1 MRHRNARTKLGRT
14 SSHRRAMISNMLIA
28 LVEHGRIKTTERKAR
43 ELRSAAEKV
52 VTRATSLGDI
62 LTKDRESLDQEEA
75 AQVVHAM
82 RMARRTL
89 RSRDSVLRL
98 FEDIAPRYLGRP
110 GGYTRTLKLGFRK
123 GDNASMVILE
133 FVEADM
139 PEMEGQTDGDEKKKG
154 FFDRFRRKKA

>member
-1 MRHRNARTKLGRT
+1 
-14 SSHRRAMISNMLIA
+14 MISNMLIA

-62 LTKDRESLDQEEA
+62 LLQDEDSLSKDDA
-75 AQVVHAM
+75 AQRVHAI
-82 RMARRTL
+82 RMALRTL
-89 RSRDSVLRL
+89 RDRDSVLRL

-110 GGYTRTLKLGFRK
+110 GGYTRTLKLGARR
-123 GDNASMVILE
+123 GDNAPMVILE
-133 FVEADM
+133 FVDADM
-139 PEMEGQTDGDEKKKG
+139 PEKEGQTDEETKKG

>member
-1 MRHRNARTKLGRT
+1 
-14 SSHRRAMISNMLIA
+14 MISNMLIA

>member
-1 MRHRNARTKLGRT
+1 MT
-14 SSHRRAMISNMLIA
+14 SNMLIA

-62 LTKDRESLDQEEA
+62 LLRDRESLNKDEA
-75 AQVVHAM
+75 AQVVHAI
-82 RMARRTL
+82 RMALRTL
-89 RSRDSVLRL
+89 RDRDSVLRL

-110 GGYTRTLKLGFRK
+110 GGYTRTLKLGPRR
-123 GDNASMVILE
+123 GDNAPMVLIE
-133 FVEADM
+133 FVDAEM
-139 PEMEGQTDGDEKKKG
+139 PDKEGQPDEETKKG

>member
-1 MRHRNARTKLGRT
+1 
-14 SSHRRAMISNMLIA
+14 MISNMLIA

-62 LTKDRESLDQEEA
+62 LIKDPDSLDKQEA

-82 RMARRTL
+82 RMAKRTL
-89 RSRDSVLRL
+89 RNRDSVLRL

-110 GGYTRTLKLGFRK
+110 GGYTRILKLGFRR
-123 GDNASMVILE
+123 GDNASMAILE
-133 FVEADM
+133 FVDAEM
-139 PEMEGQTDGDEKKKG
+139 PEKEGQPQDEEKKG